1 MTNLLSSLFLK
12 NELADH
18 RSFEVVRQKNL
29 LSALITARKKGNVI
43 GIYSKSLGDGMFV
56 TGIEAIFDQEEDP
69 LIQLKTHDIMG
80 SVLIRDM
87 IALSEIKAICA
98 FDMRYKEPQHL
109 HAVSEQSH

>member
-1 MTNLLSSLFLK
+1 MTSLLSSLFLR

-29 LSALITARKKGNVI
+29 LNALVTARKRGNAI

-56 TGIEAIFDQEEDP
+56 TGIEAIFDQEDDP

-80 SVLIRDM
+80 TVLIRDM

-98 FDMRYKEPQHL
+98 FDMRYKEPHHL
-109 HAVSEQSH
+109 QSVSEQSH